1 MAQAVE
7 AYRHVSATTE
17 FRELERLR
25 AKTRRNEASA
35 LGNARR
41 EGELKA
47 KLETARKVLDRGLG
61 VDIAAEITGLTVD
74 EVLRL

>member
-7 AYRHVSATTE
+7 AYRHVSATAE

-35 LGNARR
+35 LGNARH
-41 EGELKA
+41 EKA
-47 KLETARKVLDRGLG
+47 VEIAKKVLAEGLG
-61 VDIAAEITGLTVD
+61 ADIAAKVTGLTVD